1 MKNITKALAAV
12 SLTVAMSVTSMTSA
26 FALPLPSPTSSQI
39 SNVEQVQ
46 FRRDRDWRDGRDMR
60 DRRDYRRDGYYN
72 GQRGYRDRRA
82 GYRRHSDGF
91 WYPLA
96 AFGAAAI
103 IGGAIASQPRASS
116 GGSHVEWC
124 ANRYRSYR
132 AYDNTYSPRAGVR
145 VTCNSPY

>member
-1 MKNITKALAAV
+1 MKNIPKLLSAA
-12 SLTVAMSVTSMTSA
+12 SVAVAVTIASITSA
-26 FALPLPSPTSSQI
+26 FAVPFPTAKPQQVST
-39 SNVEQVQ
+39 VEEVQ
-46 FRRDRDWRDGRDMR
+46 FRRDRDSRDQ
-60 DRRDYRRDGYYN
+60 DRREYRRDGYYN

-103 IGGAIASQPRASS
+103 TGGAIASQPRASS
-116 GGSHVEWC
+116 GGSHAQWC

-132 AYDNTYSPRAGVR
+132 TYDNTYSPRAGVR
-145 VTCNSPY
+145 ATCNSPYS